1 MVIEKTIITPTW
13 LKIKEK
19 FKTETNGNTEYG
31 QNFER
36 HGELDDMCDDFI
48 DMLLDLTEEFGFDT
62 IIEDVPLDLHKERVY
77 NLLDKAGLM
86 APYID
91 YEGGD
96 DE

>member
-48 DMLLDLTEEFGFDT
+48 DMLLDLTEEFGFGA
-62 IIEDVPLDLHKERVY
+62 II
-77 NLLDKAGLM
+77 
-86 APYID
+86 
-91 YEGGD
+91 
-96 DE
+96 